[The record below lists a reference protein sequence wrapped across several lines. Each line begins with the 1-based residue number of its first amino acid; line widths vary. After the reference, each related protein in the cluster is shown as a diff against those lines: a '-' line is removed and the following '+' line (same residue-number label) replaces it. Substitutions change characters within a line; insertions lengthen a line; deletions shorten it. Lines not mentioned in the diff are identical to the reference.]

1 MPFALHPRV
10 GIGDTRIGIE
20 AREVVGRIGPHLIAV
35 ALCRV
40 VVAEAVALLDD
51 TVGVQEVYLTL
62 RRVATEVTLSELID
76 VIDEV
81 CTEEVTYLG
90 IVRRAV
96 VAEVRPTRDLKPAL
110 GKPVGRG
117 RPSEFTLVSVAVFDH
132 IECLTPRS
140 EGTARGILHRSEV
153 PAVHL
158 IEAIPIDIADVGI
171 RLPQLLIDRCSIAI
185 LTIGVSHAREVGGE
199 VAVVVRTWVGSV
211 VPVQR

>member
-1 MPFALHPRV
+1 MTFALHTRV

-35 ALCRV
+35 ALCGV

-51 TVGVQEVYLTL
+51 AVGVQEVYLTL

-81 CTEEVTYLG
+81 RTEEVTYLG

-96 VAEVRPTRDLKPAL
+96 VAEVRPTRDLEPAL

-132 IECLTPRS
+132 VECLTPRS

-158 IEAIPIDIADVGI
+158 IEAVPIDIADVG
-171 RLPQLLIDRCSIAI
+171 
-185 LTIGVSHAREVGGE
+185 V
-199 VAVVVRTWVGSV
+199 
-211 VPVQR
+211 

>member
-1 MPFALHPRV
+1 MAIELVGSPSLYPEVVELHAVRQPVGVVGEEPALLMTFALHTRV

-35 ALCRV
+35 ALCCV

-62 RRVATEVTLSELID
+62 RRVTTEVTLSELID

-81 CTEEVTYLG
+81 RTEEVTYLG
-90 IVRRAV
+90 IVRCAV
-96 VAEVRPTRDLKPAL
+96 VAEVRPSRDLKPAL

-117 RPSEFTLVSVAVFDH
+117 CPSEFTLVSVAVFDH
-132 IECLTPRS
+132 VECLTPRS
-140 EGTARGILHRSEV
+140 EGAARGILHRSEV

-158 IEAIPIDIADVGI
+158 IEAVPIDIADVG
-171 RLPQLLIDRCSIAI
+171 
-185 LTIGVSHAREVGGE
+185 V
-199 VAVVVRTWVGSV
+199 
-211 VPVQR
+211 

>member
-1 MPFALHPRV
+1 M
-10 GIGDTRIGIE
+10 
-20 AREVVGRIGPHLIAV
+20 
-35 ALCRV
+35 
-40 VVAEAVALLDD
+40 
-51 TVGVQEVYLTL
+51 QEVYLTL
-62 RRVATEVTLSELID
+62 CGVATEVTLSELID

-81 CTEEVTYLG
+81 RTEEVTYLG

-96 VAEVRPTRDLKPAL
+96 VAEVRSTRDLEPAL

-117 RPSEFTLVSVAVFDH
+117 CPSEFTLVGVAVFDH
-132 IECLTPRS
+132 VECLTPRS
-140 EGTARGILHRSEV
+140 EGAARGILHRSEV

-158 IEAIPIDIADVGI
+158 IEAVPIDIADVGI

>member
-1 MPFALHPRV
+1 M
-10 GIGDTRIGIE
+10 
-20 AREVVGRIGPHLIAV
+20 VGRIGPHLIAV
-35 ALCRV
+35 ALCGV

-51 TVGVQEVYLTL
+51 AVGVQEVYLTL

-81 CTEEVTYLG
+81 RTEEVTYLG

-158 IEAIPIDIADVGI
+158 IEAVPIDIADVGI
-171 RLPQLLIDRCSIAI
+171 RLPQLLIDRCRIAI

>member
-1 MPFALHPRV
+1 M
-10 GIGDTRIGIE
+10 
-20 AREVVGRIGPHLIAV
+20 
-35 ALCRV
+35 
-40 VVAEAVALLDD
+40 
-51 TVGVQEVYLTL
+51 QEVYLTL

-81 CTEEVTYLG
+81 RTEEVTYLG

-96 VAEVRPTRDLKPAL
+96 VAEVRPTRDLEPAL

-140 EGTARGILHRSEV
+140 EGAARGILHRREV

-158 IEAIPIDIADVGI
+158 IEAVPIDIADVGI
-171 RLPQLLIDRCSIAI
+171 RLPQLLIDRCRIAI

>member
-1 MPFALHPRV
+1 MPFALHTRV
-10 GIGDTRIGIE
+10 GIGDPRIGIE

-35 ALCRV
+35 ALCGV

-51 TVGVQEVYLTL
+51 AVGVQEVYLTL

-81 CTEEVTYLG
+81 RTEEVTYLG

-158 IEAIPIDIADVGI
+158 IEAVPIDIADVGI
-171 RLPQLLIDRCSIAI
+171 RLPQLFIDRCSIAI